1 MYIDAHIHLM
11 EFSENEII
19 SLLRE
24 KKYLFIS
31 VAEDI
36 NSSIE
41 NIKLGLK
48 FEEVIPC
55 IGIHPWNVK
64 DINKEGL
71 EYFKELIEKYNI
83 KILGEIGLDLK
94 FHPETFDKQK
104 EVFNFFIDLAKEYDL
119 SINLHSP
126 DAWREC
132 FDILIK
138 KDIKFVY
145 FHWYTGPL
153 DLLKE
158 IESVG
163 YLVGI
168 NIAALFQEKHRKIIE
183 EVNINNVL
191 TESDAPYIYKGNIL
205 HPRDLNKLYSL
216 ISNIKNISESNL
228 QNILRKNASKL
239 LYHIV

>member
-1 MYIDAHIHLM
+1 MYIDAHIHLT

-19 SLLRE
+19 GLLRE

-64 DINKEGL
+64 DINKESL
-71 EYFKELIEKYNI
+71 KYFKELIEKYNI

-104 EVFNFFIDLAKEYDL
+104 EIFNFFVDLAKEYDL

-183 EVNINNVL
+183 EVNINNIL
-191 TESDAPYIYKGNIL
+191 TESDAPYIYRGNIL
-205 HPRDLNKLYSL
+205 HPRDLNKLYNL
-216 ISNIKNISESNL
+216 ISNIKNIPESHL
-228 QNILRKNASKL
+228 QSILRRNASKL
-239 LYHIV
+239 LYHLV